1 MSLWRGS
8 SNLLQQRN
16 RVNKPASSTVRL
28 PTMRVRLVA
37 LGLGLLLMALLS
49 RAVYLQIYKQDFLE
63 GQGEARYSRTL
74 RLEANRGQIV
84 DRNGEPLAI
93 STPVKS
99 IWASPADM
107 APIEPAK
114 LQQLARLLE
123 MSSGEV
129 QEKLADQRR
138 EFVYLKRQVNPD
150 LADQIMALKIP
161 GIAAQQEFRRFYPA
175 GEMMAH
181 VIGYVS
187 VDGKGQ
193 EGLELARE
201 NMLAGRPGSRH
212 VIKDRRG
219 YIVEDVAAIEHPRD
233 GQTLALSL
241 DRKIQYLAYRELK
254 ATVEQFKAKAG
265 GLVVL
270 DAHSGEVL
278 AMVNLPTFN
287 PNNRAKLDPAM
298 RRNRA
303 LVDLFEPG
311 STLKPFPIAL
321 ALEKGLVHPDKVF
334 DTNSFTIGPARV
346 RDSHPEAS
354 LSVTGIL
361 QKSSN
366 VGTSKISLMMS
377 PQEVWTFYDE
387 LGFGRKPQTGFPG
400 EASGKLRPHKNW
412 RPIEQA
418 TMSFGH
424 GISLSLMQLA
434 RGYTIFT
441 HDGQLLPISFLKQ
454 TVPLPGRQVISAE
467 TARKMREMLL
477 TVTQPGG
484 TAVRAQVLGY
494 SVGGKT
500 GTARKLENGVYNRD
514 KHIASFVGFA
524 PAHQPRLIIA
534 VMIDEPTEGSY
545 YGGLVAGPVFSR
557 VMAGSLRILGVE
569 PDQPHQNSI
578 IPTDAPEIR
587 EET

>member
-37 LGLGLLLMALLS
+37 LGLGLLLVALLS

-270 DAHSGEVL
+270 D
-278 AMVNLPTFN
+278 PTVV
-287 PNNRAKLDPAM
+287 KC
-298 RRNRA
+298 
-303 LVDLFEPG
+303 
-311 STLKPFPIAL
+311 
-321 ALEKGLVHPDKVF
+321 
-334 DTNSFTIGPARV
+334 
-346 RDSHPEAS
+346 
-354 LSVTGIL
+354 
-361 QKSSN
+361 
-366 VGTSKISLMMS
+366 
-377 PQEVWTFYDE
+377 
-387 LGFGRKPQTGFPG
+387 
-400 EASGKLRPHKNW
+400 W
-412 RPIEQA
+412 RW
-418 TMSFGH
+418 
-424 GISLSLMQLA
+424 
-434 RGYTIFT
+434 
-441 HDGQLLPISFLKQ
+441 
-454 TVPLPGRQVISAE
+454 
-467 TARKMREMLL
+467 
-477 TVTQPGG
+477 
-484 TAVRAQVLGY
+484 
-494 SVGGKT
+494 
-500 GTARKLENGVYNRD
+500 
-514 KHIASFVGFA
+514 
-524 PAHQPRLIIA
+524 
-534 VMIDEPTEGSY
+534 
-545 YGGLVAGPVFSR
+545 
-557 VMAGSLRILGVE
+557 
-569 PDQPHQNSI
+569 
-578 IPTDAPEIR
+578 
-587 EET
+587 